1 MKKLVLVFLLLPLPA
16 LAAPSPVGFHSCVAQ
31 DSAGAHVQRCF
42 HILY

>member
-1 MKKLVLVFLLLPLPA
+1 MKKLALLFLILPLPA
-16 LAAPSPVGFHSCVAQ
+16 FAAQPTAGFHSCVAQ